1 MQARD
6 LFGVVVRTLG
16 VFSFIYA
23 LYDLFYLV
31 TDLFGVEHKEHHGF
45 MAVLVTATFFLLL
58 GAALIGGAEPIVRL
72 AYRKP

>member
-6 LFGVVVRTLG
+6 LFGVVIRTLG

-31 TDLFGVEHKEHHGF
+31 TDLLGVEHKEYHDPA
-45 MAVLVTATFFLLL
+45 AVLATAIFFLLV
-58 GAALIGGAEPIVRL
+58 GTALIGGAEPIVRL